1 MRITYAFRILL
12 YKTICRFIHITF
24 HQFIKICN
32 ILKFAGSCVV
42 VTILQIVYTL
52 YISLKT
58 RNILCHQIVFI
69 LHLHVYRTVS
79 SIICCKKWIW
89 ILWKKMVEINCP
101 KELFG
106 NGTYISILNWSSSGP
121 VFSEKKDMCSI
132 L

>member
-1 MRITYAFRILL
+1 MQWMLKLKMILKITDENNICIPHLSL
-12 YKTICRFIHITF
+12 ETICRYIHITF

-79 SIICCKKWIW
+79 SIICRKKWIW
-89 ILWKKMVEINCP
+89 ILWKRWSKSTVRKNC
-101 KELFG
+101 LATVF
-106 NGTYISILNWSSSGP
+106 TYQY
-121 VFSEKKDMCSI
+121 
-132 L
+132 